1 MTLEKVIR
9 EALAQFRPPP
19 NVGTTEWADRFR
31 YLSPK
36 ASALP
41 GKYSTRL
48 TPYMPGIH
56 DALDDPKVWKVVCQK
71 AAQVAWTDGAVN
83 NYIGRRIDVDPCP
96 IVAMFPKE
104 GAAKEYNEEKFTP
117 MVEVTPRLADKVDIS
132 KSRAAD
138 NRQLFKNFAGGFLK
152 LVGANS
158 PSSVKSTPAPVV
170 IVEEPDDCSLNVKG
184 QGDSIKLLEE
194 RTKTY
199 HRRKVIFGGTP
210 SVKGLSHI
218 AAEYDSSDRRK
229 FWVPCHECGEHHVLS
244 WDNLHWMDGAEQ
256 PHEVYGLA
264 RPETAMYRCP
274 HCSVLWND
282 NQKNANVRR
291 GEWRAERPSRGI
303 AGFYLNELYSPF
315 PGSRLARLV
324 ERYLEAKHHEEMG
337 DEREMIVFVNSC
349 LGLPYEQ
356 ASTLP
361 DADDLAERGLDYQE
375 NTVPQGGLILTA
387 GVDVQHDRLAIIIR
401 AWGREEESWLVFWG
415 EIYGNCID
423 KNDPVWETLDSI
435 LFRAYE
441 HETGAALG
449 VSAASIDSSDGQTS
463 DAVYHYVRARQRRG
477 VMAIKGASLNSTDR
491 EIFSVPRDS
500 VDRTSRKSTK
510 ADKYGLRP
518 YIVGTH
524 RAKDLISARLDLE
537 GIGAGRMHWYQTVR
551 GDYYRQITA
560 EVLAP
565 SRQNPRK
572 KTWQKKVN
580 ERNEALDC
588 EVYALHASR
597 RLKVH
602 LLRGDQWDDVE
613 KRVLQADLFTNTTTA
628 PPLPQKKRRVRSRGL
643 EN

>member
-1 MTLEKVIR
+1 
-9 EALAQFRPPP
+9 
-19 NVGTTEWADRFR
+19 
-31 YLSPK
+31 
-36 ASALP
+36 
-41 GKYSTRL
+41 
-48 TPYMPGIH
+48 
-56 DALDDPKVWKVVCQK
+56 
-71 AAQVAWTDGAVN
+71 
-83 NYIGRRIDVDPCP
+83 
-96 IVAMFPKE
+96 
-104 GAAKEYNEEKFTP
+104 
-117 MVEVTPRLADKVDIS
+117 
-132 KSRAAD
+132 
-138 NRQLFKNFAGGFLK
+138 
-152 LVGANS
+152 
-158 PSSVKSTPAPVV
+158 
-170 IVEEPDDCSLNVKG
+170 
-184 QGDSIKLLEE
+184 
-194 RTKTY
+194 
-199 HRRKVIFGGTP
+199 
-210 SVKGLSHI
+210 KGLSHI

-244 WDNLHWMDGAEQ
+244 WDNVHWMDGAEQ

-324 ERYLEAKHHEEMG
+324 ERYLEAKYHEEMG
-337 DEREMIVFVNSC
+337 DEREMIVFINSC

-361 DADDLAERGLDYQE
+361 DADDLAERGLDYRE

-441 HETGAALG
+441 HET
-449 VSAASIDSSDGQTS
+449 
-463 DAVYHYVRARQRRG
+463 
-477 VMAIKGASLNSTDR
+477 
-491 EIFSVPRDS
+491 
-500 VDRTSRKSTK
+500 
-510 ADKYGLRP
+510 
-518 YIVGTH
+518 
-524 RAKDLISARLDLE
+524 ARLDLE
-537 GIGAGRMHWYQTVR
+537 GTGAGRMHWYQTVR

-628 PPLPQKKRRVRSRGL
+628 PALPQKKRR
-643 EN
+643 